1 MRVTETG
8 SARPASR
15 ATDLAVGGDDKN
27 VGPQSHGDL
36 RVADCGVER
45 EVQPPA
51 VPTLLRSDLFT
62 TRADVARVF
71 VLEPI
76 AMIPNSRLPGSELSL
91 DDGLRGVLALGLL
104 DAEPL
109 AHDPL
114 PPEFD
119 AERDQVIAR
128 WTAIAAER
136 AQADLPG
143 LAEVRAM
150 FHRLDIDP
158 TKTRPSSE
166 ALLRRVLQGKG
177 LPRVHPVVDVCNLC
191 SLEFQLP
198 LGLYDR
204 DQVHGAIHVRA
215 GREGEGYDGIR
226 KDRVNL
232 AGRLLLADDLGP
244 FGAPTSDSLRSAI
257 TSETRRLM
265 VVVFC
270 PVERAPGELTAAL
283 ERISDRLTRFCGAQV
298 MAVRVL
304 Q

>member
-1 MRVTETG
+1 MIHDPRFPG
-8 SARPASR
+8 S
-15 ATDLAVGGDDKN
+15 DLTLDD
-27 VGPQSHGDL
+27 DL
-36 RVADCGVER
+36 RGA
-45 EVQPPA
+45 
-51 VPTLLRSDLFT
+51 
-62 TRADVARVF
+62 
-71 VLEPI
+71 
-76 AMIPNSRLPGSELSL
+76 
-91 DDGLRGVLALGLL
+91 LALGLL
-104 DAEPL
+104 DAEPVS
-109 AHDPL
+109 HDPL
-114 PPEFD
+114 PATFD

-128 WTAIAAER
+128 WSAIATER

-143 LAEVRAM
+143 LAEVRAL

-177 LPRVHPVVDVCNLC
+177 LPRVNPVVDVCNLC

-204 DQVHGAIHVRA
+204 DCVRGAIRARA
-215 GREGEGYDGIR
+215 GRDGEGYEGIR

-232 AGRLLLADDLGP
+232 AGRLLLADDDGP

-257 TSETRRLM
+257 TARTRRLL

-270 PVERAPGELTAAL
+270 PSERAPSELTAAL
-283 ERISDRLTRFCGAQV
+283 ERIADRLTRFVGAQV